1 MNYRDSSWSNGC
13 VLDENYHH
21 QPYEPPARCPPGEFY
36 NLTRGY
42 IKIRGDSCEAGK
54 SKVFEP
60 QSVPCP
66 IKEEKEFLLLSLRD
80 RVMRINLR
88 NFTEQEE
95 LPLENVKN
103 VISLEYD
110 LQDGCIFYGDTTDR
124 KIYKQC
130 LNGSMVETLV
140 QKTDTVEGNFF
151 FFLFFLYFFY

>member
-1 MNYRDSSWSNGC
+1 
-13 VLDENYHH
+13 
-21 QPYEPPARCPPGEFY
+21 
-36 NLTRGY
+36 
-42 IKIRGDSCEAGK
+42 
-54 SKVFEP
+54 
-60 QSVPCP
+60 
-66 IKEEKEFLLLSLRD
+66 
-80 RVMRINLR
+80 MRINLR

-140 QKTDTVEGNFF
+140 QKTDTVEGNFSFFYF
-151 FFLFFLYFFY
+151 FFIFSIEFFCFFRKFRFI

>member
-1 MNYRDSSWSNGC
+1 MELKLIFAY
-13 VLDENYHH
+13 
-21 QPYEPPARCPPGEFY
+21 
-36 NLTRGY
+36 
-42 IKIRGDSCEAGK
+42 
-54 SKVFEP
+54 
-60 QSVPCP
+60 
-66 IKEEKEFLLLSLRD
+66 

-110 LQDGCIFYGDTTDR
+110 LQDGCIFYGDTNDR

-140 QKTDTVEGNFF
+140 QKTDTVEGNN
-151 FFLFFLYFFY
+151 

>member
-1 MNYRDSSWSNGC
+1 
-13 VLDENYHH
+13 
-21 QPYEPPARCPPGEFY
+21 
-36 NLTRGY
+36 
-42 IKIRGDSCEAGK
+42 
-54 SKVFEP
+54 
-60 QSVPCP
+60 
-66 IKEEKEFLLLSLRD
+66 
-80 RVMRINLR
+80 MRINLR

-151 FFLFFLYFFY
+151 FFLFFLYFFILNFFAFLESFASFSGKQNVKKSWDFWQ